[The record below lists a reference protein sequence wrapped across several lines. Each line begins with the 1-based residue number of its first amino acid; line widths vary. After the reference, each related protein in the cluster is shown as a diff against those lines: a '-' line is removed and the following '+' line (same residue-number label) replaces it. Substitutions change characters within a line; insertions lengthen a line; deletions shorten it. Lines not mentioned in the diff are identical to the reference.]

1 MQNRSGLI
9 ITGGWAHD
17 FQASV
22 PSLVETLLGAN
33 ISCDIAWDVDQSE
46 QMMLQNKYD
55 IIVGYACWFQM
66 NDSRYSAEQRGL
78 WARSTSEQWNSAL
91 QKQKDGGAGL
101 LAVHTSVI
109 SFEDSTTWANW
120 VGGSWNWGVS
130 NHPQP
135 GDVQVAPCAS
145 HPIVDGVEPF
155 VVHDERYMHVT
166 RAEDAEVLTESI
178 GADGNQAS
186 MWALAKDG
194 SRSVYSAL
202 GHDQLSF
209 SHPTHQLLLRR
220 AAAWVVGEAD
230 EQVRSIKS

>member
-1 MQNRSGLI
+1 
-9 ITGGWAHD
+9 
-17 FQASV
+17 
-22 PSLVETLLGAN
+22 
-33 ISCDIAWDVDQSE
+33 
-46 QMMLQNKYD
+46 
-55 IIVGYACWFQM
+55 
-66 NDSRYSAEQRGL
+66 
-78 WARSTSEQWNSAL
+78 
-91 QKQKDGGAGL
+91 L

-155 VVHDERYMHVT
+155 VVHDERYMHVS